1 MEKIIVRGG
10 RKLQGEVD
18 ISVAKNAVL
27 PIIVATILNPTEI
40 VLKKVPMLEDV
51 TVLIN
56 LLREL
61 NCEVKFSPI
70 TGDLKI
76 NTLELKEIEA
86 NNELIRKM
94 RASFLV
100 MGPMLARFGR
110 CKISMPGGCNIGSRP
125 VDLHLKGFK
134 ALGIDSEIGYGYVEA
149 KINKL
154 HGNRIYLD
162 FPSVGAT
169 ENIMMTSVFAP
180 GVTVIENAAE
190 EPEIWEHASIIPNM
204 ETAIVQAC
212 RSVEGILGEP
222 PNSKKQ
228 TAVFK
233 HKEKWIELTGINPD
247 SIFEKAGISYL
258 DFYYEL
264 FFDMRNPSAH
274 SYGNIHY
281 ELEKTK
287 TVQAQCFAA
296 IVVRDYFNK
305 HVLNL
310 DEAQKKLR
318 FNLDLLNRVN
328 EDMST
333 KLTK

>member
-40 VLKKVPMLEDV
+40 ILRKVPMLEDV

-76 NTLELKEIEA
+76 NTLNLKEIEP

-134 ALGIDSEIGYGYVEA
+134 VLGIDSEIGYGYVEA
-149 KINKL
+149 KIKDL
-154 HGNRIYLD
+154 HGNR
-162 FPSVGAT
+162 
-169 ENIMMTSVFAP
+169 
-180 GVTVIENAAE
+180 
-190 EPEIWEHASIIPNM
+190 
-204 ETAIVQAC
+204 
-212 RSVEGILGEP
+212 
-222 PNSKKQ
+222 
-228 TAVFK
+228 
-233 HKEKWIELTGINPD
+233 
-247 SIFEKAGISYL
+247 
-258 DFYYEL
+258 
-264 FFDMRNPSAH
+264 
-274 SYGNIHY
+274 
-281 ELEKTK
+281 
-287 TVQAQCFAA
+287 
-296 IVVRDYFNK
+296 
-305 HVLNL
+305 
-310 DEAQKKLR
+310 
-318 FNLDLLNRVN
+318 
-328 EDMST
+328 
-333 KLTK
+333 